1 MDKKMDESTLKRIKE
16 GKAIA
21 LIWDIEDVI
30 QQAKDNDFKVPTEAE
45 AIDILAAMQ
54 HGHDCNHGITWETI
68 NAHLEAKS

>member
-1 MDKKMDESTLKRIKE
+1 MTINESTLKRIKE

-45 AIDILAAMQ
+45 AIDILASMYRQ
-54 HGHDCNHGITWETI
+54 HDCNHGITWETI
-68 NAHLEAKS
+68 NVHLEAKS